1 MNCYKDFV
9 KWLDEGVST
18 DTDVSKTQNE
28 NNVKGEEK

>member
-1 MNCYKDFV
+1 MKCIYNT
-9 KWLDEGVST
+9 WLDEGVST